1 MLLKGEALIDSF
13 TLGFAIS
20 GKRNEWKVTVSGP
33 GNIAV
38 EAETRAAEPYQ
49 LFDEMLL
56 SVYAAAVRYRFPGR
70 KADAAIWQ

>member
-1 MLLKGEALIDSF
+1 VTAVLLKGEALIDSF

-20 GKRNEWKVTVSGP
+20 GKRNDWKVSVTGP
-33 GNIAV
+33 GDIAE
-38 EAETRAAEPYQ
+38 EAETRAATPYE

-70 KADAAIWQ
+70 MVRR